1 MSMVTLGLSASS
13 PERHHDPNYRL
24 SVGAVLRR
32 TFSAWT
38 GNLVPFAALS
48 FVFMI
53 PAFVCYVVPL
63 TASDAG
69 PGAKVFTGIGNLIER
84 IVGFLITGAIT
95 YGVFQDMRGQRATL
109 AENMRAGLAHAGG
122 VFGASLL
129 TALIILAGMCALF
142 IPAVYAMVALWVAVP
157 VAVVEAPGASAA
169 VSRSYELTTGNR
181 WRVFGI
187 VLVVMS
193 AFFGIAILI
202 GGVVEIVGLGEV
214 EGDAHSALRSEV
226 LATLLLL
233 PIIPLQA
240 ISQVVVYHDLRVG
253 REGAD
258 VEELVKVFE

>member
-1 MSMVTLGLSASS
+1 
-13 PERHHDPNYRL
+13 
-24 SVGAVLRR
+24 
-32 TFSAWT
+32 
-38 GNLVPFAALS
+38 
-48 FVFMI
+48 
-53 PAFVCYVVPL
+53 
-63 TASDAG
+63 
-69 PGAKVFTGIGNLIER
+69 
-84 IVGFLITGAIT
+84 
-95 YGVFQDMRGQRATL
+95 
-109 AENMRAGLAHAGG
+109 
-122 VFGASLL
+122 
-129 TALIILAGMCALF
+129 
-142 IPAVYAMVALWVAVP
+142 VP